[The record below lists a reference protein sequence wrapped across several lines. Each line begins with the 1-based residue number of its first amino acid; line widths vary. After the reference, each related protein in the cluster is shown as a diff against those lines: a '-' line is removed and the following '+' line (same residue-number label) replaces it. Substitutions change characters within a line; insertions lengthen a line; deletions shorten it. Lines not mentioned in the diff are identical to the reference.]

1 MASIMHFLA
10 ERSDATHAEV
20 VLDEAAD
27 EEVVEEGE
35 PEHGALPIVAMLSAT
50 MKYDIAPPA
59 TPMLM
64 LLLSVA
70 PTKIPS
76 QRKAR

>member
-1 MASIMHFLA
+1 MHFLA

-35 PEHGALPIVAMLSAT
+35 PEHGATTYGGDALRNDEVRHRAT
-50 MKYDIAPPA
+50 SYPDAHA
-59 TPMLM
+59 FAVRRTD
-64 LLLSVA
+64 
-70 PTKIPS
+70 
-76 QRKAR
+76 